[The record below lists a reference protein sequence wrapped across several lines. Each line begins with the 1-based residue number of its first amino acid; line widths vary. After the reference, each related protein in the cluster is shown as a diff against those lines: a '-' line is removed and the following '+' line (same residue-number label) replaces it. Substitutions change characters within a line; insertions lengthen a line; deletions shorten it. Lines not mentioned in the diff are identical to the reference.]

1 MANYFI
7 SPKQVL
13 KDTVLRVE
21 GVNSTS
27 NMFYRGGFTFTSP
40 GGAVF
45 SRDISEAPPQKLPN
59 GNWDLWWTAN
69 KDLGSPTSELG
80 NWNCLFKS
88 ENGAIQEN
96 FTYKVV
102 DEIGPESEPA
112 WKITKSDLAV
122 FSDSHAKLTINGSLA
137 VLNSPLV
144 SGDSLVVTPD
154 SGYQINSVSAY
165 GISSEGLDVNISFTK
180 NSNGSWAATFPDH
193 EKLLTLYFNVESRV
207 LPVTA
212 YTLINSDFRQ
222 YYKIQINDVDA
233 SAWNDV
239 YVGDTLKI
247 VIKDSV
253 YYIKSAKMWGGDGKA
268 NFTVSDDGNSATWIA
283 RKATNNVSWSG
294 ISVETG
300 EHSNPYSLQQKD
312 LNAIAA
318 GHVTMTVNGVAAAV
332 GVNVALGTKLV
343 LTANSGWT
351 ILNANV
357 QNTIGQINNF
367 KVSGDGTK
375 ATLTINEFL
384 DTTYPLDFN
393 ISSEQS
399 TPEVRSSFNN
409 IYLVTPETMAEINKK
424 RFILEA
430 NGGANQTIEIKD
442 YGRYILGLIDLPFA
456 IDPSYILER
465 ESVILGNKQI
475 SVQTPKIN
483 SDIIRVD
490 LGKIV
495 VDGEF
500 NDSRDYV
507 GATALLHLPR
517 VSPINIGLEYVIGC
531 EIGITYDIDVYD
543 GTATINISSSKVGDV
558 IITQKANMGFNVPYI
573 NEVSAGVEN
582 SSIRVGGDNG
592 VTKPFIELVKTE
604 LILPTGFYTIPVI
617 DEGNLT
623 GETGYIE
630 VDNINLNTTATAIE
644 RELIINTLKSG
655 VIIND

>member
-13 KDTVLRVE
+13 KDTVLHVE

-27 NMFYRGGFTFTSP
+27 TMFYRGGFTFTSP

-45 SRDISEAPPQKLPN
+45 FRNISEAPPPKLPN

-80 NWNCLFKS
+80 DWNCLFKS
-88 ENGAIQEN
+88 EKGDIQEN

-102 DEIGPESEPA
+102 DEIGPEPEPA
-112 WKITKSDLAV
+112 CKITQSDLAV

-193 EKLLTLYFNVESRV
+193 EKLLTLDFNVESRV
-207 LPVTA
+207 LPITA
-212 YTLINSDFRQ
+212 YTLINSDFRPS
-222 YYKIQINDVDA
+222 YKIQINDVDA
-233 SAWNDV
+233 SAGDDV

-253 YYIKSAKMWGGDGKA
+253 YYIKSAKMFGGDGKA
-268 NFTVSDDGNSATWIA
+268 NFTVSDDGNSATWIVS
-283 RKATNNVSWSG
+283 KATNNVSWSG
-294 ISVETG
+294 ISVVTG

-367 KVSGDGTK
+367 NVSGDGTK
-375 ATLTINEFL
+375 ATLTIDEFL
-384 DTTYPLDFN
+384 DTTYTLNFN

-424 RFILEA
+424 RFILGSS
-430 NGGANQTIEIKD
+430 GGENPTIETKD
-442 YGRYILGLIDLPFA
+442 YGQYILGLIDLPFA
-456 IDPSYILER
+456 IDPSYILES

-500 NDSRDYV
+500 NNSLDYV
-507 GATALLHLPR
+507 GVTALLHLPR
-517 VSPINIGLEYVIGC
+517 LSPINIGLEYVIGC
-531 EIGITYDIDVYD
+531 EIGIKYYIDVYD
-543 GTATINISSSKVGDV
+543 GTATINISSSKVDDV
-558 IITQKANMGFNVPYI
+558 IITQKVNMGFNVPYI
-573 NEVSAGVEN
+573 NEVSTGIEN
-582 SSIRVGGDNG
+582 GSIRVGGDNG
-592 VTKPFIELVKTE
+592 VIRPFIELVKTE

-623 GETGYIE
+623 GKTGYIE
-630 VDNINLNTTATAIE
+630 VDNIKLNTTATAIE

>member
-102 DEIGPESEPA
+102 DEIGPEPEPA

-193 EKLLTLYFNVESRV
+193 EKLLTLYFNVGSRV

>member
-13 KDTVLRVE
+13 KDTVLHVE

-27 NMFYRGGFTFTSP
+27 TMFYRGSFTFTSP

-80 NWNCLFKS
+80 DWKCLFKS
-88 ENGAIQEN
+88 EKGGIQGK

-102 DEIGPESEPA
+102 DEIGPEPEPA
-112 WKITKSDLAV
+112 WKITQSDLAV

-165 GISSEGLDVNISFTK
+165 GTSSEGLDVNISFTK

-193 EKLLTLYFNVESRV
+193 KKLLKLNFNVESRV

-212 YTLINSDFRQ
+212 YTLINSDFGQ
-222 YYKIQINDVDA
+222 SYKIQINDVDA
-233 SAWNDV
+233 SVGDDV

-253 YYIKSAKMWGGDGKA
+253 YYIKSAKMWGGDGNA

-300 EHSNPYSLQQKD
+300 EHSNPYALQQKD
-312 LNAIAA
+312 LKAIAA

-367 KVSGDGTK
+367 NVSGDGTK
-375 ATLTINEFL
+375 ATLTIDEFL
-384 DTTYPLDFN
+384 DTTYTLNFN

-424 RFILEA
+424 RFILESS
-430 NGGANQTIEIKD
+430 GGETPTIETKD
-442 YGRYILGLIDLPFA
+442 YGQYILGLIDLPFA
-456 IDPSYILER
+456 IDPSYILES

-507 GATALLHLPR
+507 GVTALLHLPR

-573 NEVSAGVEN
+573 NEVSTGVEN

-592 VTKPFIELVKTE
+592 VTKPFIELVKTN

-617 DEGNLT
+617 DEGDLT
-623 GETGYIE
+623 GKTGYIE
-630 VDNINLNTTATAIE
+630 ADNVNLNTTATARE

-655 VIIND
+655 VIIK